1 MMKSVTLAA
10 CLATLTFINVG
21 AALAQGAQVPFAG
34 LQVGANSTVEIAA
47 ESLSIDQDSGKAV
60 FAGDVVAGIENM
72 RLSADVVEV
81 VYAAG
86 TEGGTGA
93 ISGLIAKGHV
103 VFSNGVEA
111 AEGDFA
117 DLDLEAGEIVM
128 TGNVI
133 LTQGPNA
140 LSGQSLRIDLNTGT
154 AHIED
159 RVQTIFQT
167 GGSE

>member
-1 MMKSVTLAA
+1 MMKPIILAA
-10 CLATLTFINVG
+10 FLAILSFSNIGT
-21 AALAQGAQVPFAG
+21 ALAQGAQVPFAG
-34 LQVGANSTVEIAA
+34 LKVGANSTVEIAA
-47 ESLSIDQDSGKAV
+47 DSLSIDQDSGKAV
-60 FAGDVVAGIENM
+60 FSGNVVAGIENM

-93 ISGLIAKGHV
+93 ISGLIARGNV
-103 VFSNGVEA
+103 VFSNGEEA
-111 AEGDFA
+111 AEGDVA

-154 AHIED
+154 ALIEG

-167 GGSE
+167 GESE

>member
-10 CLATLTFINVG
+10 FMAIMSILNIGT
-21 AALAQGAQVPFAG
+21 ALAQGAQVPFAG
-34 LQVGANSTVEIAA
+34 LEIGANSTVEVTAD
-47 ESLSIDQDSGKAV
+47 SLSIDQESGKAV
-60 FAGDVVAGIENM
+60 FAGNVVVGIENM
-72 RLSADVVEV
+72 RLSSDRVEV
-81 VYAAG
+81 EYETG

-93 ISGLIAKGHV
+93 ITGLVAKGHV
-103 VFSNGVEA
+103 VFTNGEEA

-133 LTQGPNA
+133 LTQGQNA
-140 LSGQSLRIDLNTGT
+140 LSGQTLHIDLNTGT
-154 AHIED
+154 ALMEG

-167 GGSE
+167 GDSE

>member
-1 MMKSVTLAA
+1 MMKSVTLAV
-10 CLATLTFINVG
+10 CLA
-21 AALAQGAQVPFAG
+21 ALSFSNIGTAFAQGAQVPFAG
-34 LQVGANSTVEIAA
+34 LKVGANSTVEVAA
-47 ESLSIDQDSGKAV
+47 DSLSIDQETGKAT
-60 FAGDVVAGIENM
+60 FAGNVVVGIENM
-72 RLSADVVEV
+72 RLSAEEIEV

-103 VFSNGVEA
+103 VFSNGEEA

-117 DLDLEAGEIVM
+117 DLDLEAGEIAM

-133 LTQGPNA
+133 LTQGQNA

-154 AHIED
+154 AMIEG

>member
-1 MMKSVTLAA
+1 MMKSVTLAV
-10 CLATLTFINVG
+10 CLA
-21 AALAQGAQVPFAG
+21 ALSFSNIGTAFAQGAQVPFAG
-34 LQVGANSTVEIAA
+34 LEVGANSTVEIAA
-47 ESLSIDQDSGKAV
+47 DSLSIDQTSGKAV
-60 FAGDVVAGIENM
+60 FAGNVVVGIENM

-86 TEGGTGA
+86 TDGGTGA

-103 VFSNGVEA
+103 VFSNGEEA

-133 LTQGPNA
+133 LTQGQNA

-154 AHIED
+154 ALIEG

>member
-1 MMKSVTLAA
+1 ME
-10 CLATLTFINVG
+10 VG
-21 AALAQGAQVPFAG
+21 S
-34 LQVGANSTVEIAA
+34 NSTVEIAA
-47 ESLSIDQDSGKAV
+47 DSLSIDQETGTAV
-60 FAGDVVAGIENM
+60 FSGNVVVGIENM

-81 VYAAG
+81 VYATG

-103 VFSNGVEA
+103 VFSNGEEA
-111 AEGDFA
+111 AEGDLA
-117 DLDLEAGEIVM
+117 DLHLEAGEIVM

-133 LTQGPNA
+133 LTQGQNA
-140 LSGQSLRIDLNTGT
+140 LSGQSLHIDLNTGT
-154 AHIED
+154 ALIEG

>member
-10 CLATLTFINVG
+10 FLAIMSMLNIG

-34 LQVGANSTVEIAA
+34 LEIGPNSTVEIAA
-47 ESLSIDQDSGKAV
+47 DSLSIDQASGTAV
-60 FAGDVVAGIENM
+60 FAGNVVVGIENM
-72 RLSADVVEV
+72 RLSADRVEV
-81 VYAAG
+81 EYETG

-93 ISGLIAKGHV
+93 ITGLVAKGHV
-103 VFSNGVEA
+103 IFSNGDEA

-133 LTQGPNA
+133 LTQGQNA
-140 LSGQSLRIDLNTGT
+140 LSGQKLHIDLNTGT
-154 AHIED
+154 ALMEG

>member
-1 MMKSVTLAA
+1 MMKSVTLAV
-10 CLATLTFINVG
+10 CLAMLSFANIG
-21 AALAQGAQVPFAG
+21 GALAQGAQVPFAG
-34 LQVGANSTVEIAA
+34 LAIGPNSTVEISAD
-47 ESLSIDQDSGKAV
+47 SLSIDQESGKAIFSGNV
-60 FAGDVVAGIENM
+60 VVGIGDM
-72 RLSADVVEV
+72 RLSADMVEV

-93 ISGLIAKGHV
+93 ISGLIARGNV

-117 DLDLEAGEIVM
+117 HLDLEAGEIVM

-133 LTQGPNA
+133 LTQGQNA
-140 LSGQSLRIDLNTGT
+140 LSGQSLRINLNTGT
-154 AHIED
+154 ALIEG

>member
-1 MMKSVTLAA
+1 MMKSVILAA
-10 CLATLTFINVG
+10 FLAILSFSNISV
-21 AALAQGAQVPFAG
+21 AFAQGAQVPFAG
-34 LQVGANSTVEIAA
+34 LKVGANSTVEIAA
-47 ESLSIDQDSGKAV
+47 DSLSIDQESGKAV
-60 FAGDVVAGIENM
+60 FAGNVVVGIENM
-72 RLSADVVEV
+72 RLSADMVEV
-81 VYAAG
+81 IYAAG

-93 ISGLIAKGHV
+93 ITGLIARGNV
-103 VFSNGVEA
+103 VFSNGEEA
-111 AEGDFA
+111 AEGDVA

-133 LTQGPNA
+133 LTQGQNA

-154 AHIED
+154 ALIEG

>member
-1 MMKSVTLAA
+1 MKSILLAGF
-10 CLATLTFINVG
+10 LAILSLSNIG

-34 LQVGANSTVEIAA
+34 LKVGANSTVEIAA
-47 ESLSIDQDSGKAV
+47 DSLSIDQDSGKAV
-60 FAGDVVAGIENM
+60 FSGNVVAGIENM

-93 ISGLIAKGHV
+93 ISGLIARGNV
-103 VFSNGVEA
+103 VFSNGEEA
-111 AEGDFA
+111 AEGDVA

-133 LTQGPNA
+133 LTQGSNA

-154 AHIED
+154 ALIEG

>member
-1 MMKSVTLAA
+1 MMKSILLAGF
-10 CLATLTFINVG
+10 LAILSLSNIG

-34 LQVGANSTVEIAA
+34 LKVGANSTVEIAA
-47 ESLSIDQDSGKAV
+47 DSLSIDQDSGKAV
-60 FAGDVVAGIENM
+60 FSGNVVAGIENM

-93 ISGLIAKGHV
+93 ISGLIARGNV
-103 VFSNGVEA
+103 VFSNGEEA
-111 AEGDFA
+111 AEGDVA

-133 LTQGPNA
+133 LTQGSNA

-154 AHIED
+154 ALIEG

-167 GGSE
+167 GEGE